1 MEITIRLGRREFIF
15 KNVTLQ
21 ESFQICEKFIQKEE
35 EEEVHKPQDFKI
47 YKIGSPV
54 LNFVSLATGAV
65 LDEYASSIHLTRLY
79 SENDIEFRERI
90 LNKLC
95 ELTQQG
101 S

>member
-21 ESFQICEKFIQKEE
+21 ESFQICEKFIQKEG
-35 EEEVHKPQDFKI
+35 VHKPQDFKI